1 MPLENSPLMKVEKPS
16 GGNGKCCLASFSQ
29 MIEKKE
35 TLLQVLKINLIA
47 DYFHLGITHEI
58 IP

>member
-1 MPLENSPLMKVEKPS
+1 MKVEKPS